1 MSISALGA
9 GLSGLKANQQ
19 ALSVEGHNIANLSTE
34 NFKAGQAS
42 FFESSPAGSGVTL
55 SAQGLSMA
63 ASEGGT
69 DMATSM
75 TNSMMYQAGFELSL
89 KVIKAADE
97 RMGMLI
103 DLQA

>member
-9 GLSGLKANQQ
+9 GLSGLNANQQ
-19 ALSVEGHNIANLSTE
+19 ALSVEAHNIANLSTD
-34 NFKAGQAS
+34 NFKASQAR
-42 FFESSPAGSGVTL
+42 FVESNPAGSGVSL
-55 SAQGLSMA
+55 SAQGLSMSA
-63 ASEGGT
+63 AEGGT
-69 DMATSM
+69 DMAASL

-103 DLQA
+103 DIQA

>member
-9 GLSGLKANQQ
+9 GLSGVKANQR
-19 ALSVEGHNIANLSTE
+19 ALDVEGHNIANLSTAD
-34 NFKAGQAS
+34 FKAGQAR
-42 FFESSPAGSGVTL
+42 FVEANPAGSGVTL
-55 SAQGLSMA
+55 SAEGLGKSA
-63 ASEGGT
+63 AEGGT
-69 DMATSM
+69 DMATSL

-103 DLQA
+103 DIKA

>member
-19 ALSVEGHNIANLSTE
+19 ALSVEGHNIANLSSE
-34 NFKAGQAS
+34 NFKAGQAR
-42 FFESSPAGSGVTL
+42 FAEANPAGAGVTL
-55 SAQGLSMA
+55 SAQGMA
-63 ASEGGT
+63 AAEGGT

-75 TNSMMYQAGFELSL
+75 TNSMMYQAGFALSL
-89 KVIKAADE
+89 KVIEAADE

-103 DLQA
+103 DIRA